1 MTLAEWQGCE
11 TSILTAAMLNH
22 SAGTYAQTDRKWPQ
36 MAIESFALP
45 LTEQKLGKKNQFE
58 IQILANRPIRF
69 IKGNA
74 AREYQWIYGA
84 GGRQRHRGVA
94 GDSFECA

>member
-1 MTLAEWQGCE
+1 MLELAENG
-11 TSILTAAMLNH
+11 
-22 SAGTYAQTDRKWPQ
+22 
-36 MAIESFALP
+36 FALP

-58 IQILANRPIRF
+58 KQILAKRPIRF

-94 GDSFECA
+94 GNSFECA